1 MPVIAALAE
10 RFDRHRKAQGNPSKG
25 PIFASARG
33 TPMSLDRLY
42 WLQMREVFKKAGI
55 RWRGWHG
62 FRRGLAPNLNRLGI
76 DDSVIQAI
84 LRHSNVAV
92 TQACYIKTA
101 RPDAVEAMRKFAE
114 NLASVESRSL
124 LVLKNGVSE
133 PEGTIQ

>member
-1 MPVIAALAE
+1 
-10 RFDRHRKAQGNPSKG
+10 
-25 PIFASARG
+25 
-33 TPMSLDRLY
+33 MSLDRLY

-62 FRRGLAPNLNRLGI
+62 FRRGLASNLNRLGI

-84 LRHSNVAV
+84 SRHSNIAV

-124 LVLKNGVSE
+124 LVLKNGAAE